1 MADSAVL
8 SPGEQAFLRG
18 LNQRS
23 VRYMLVGMSAAL
35 MQGARGATEDIDLW
49 FQTTA
54 DPAIGEA
61 AKEAGGFFYPGAF
74 GMRPPS
80 FGGDELSDR
89 FDVVLRASG
98 LESFEV
104 EYLNSVE
111 LEIDG
116 IPVRVLRLDRIL
128 VSKEAAGRPKDLAQI
143 PALKEAMLA
152 SAETLDED

>member
-8 SPGEQAFLRG
+8 SAGEQAFLLG

-23 VRYMLVGMSAAL
+23 VRYLFVGMSAAL

-49 FQTTA
+49 FESTA
-54 DPAIGEA
+54 DPAIAEA
-61 AKEAGGFFYPGAF
+61 AKDAGGFFYPGAF
-74 GMRPPS
+74 GMRPPA

-98 LESFEV
+98 LGSFEQ

-111 LEIDG
+111 LQIDA

-128 VSKEAAGRPKDLAQI
+128 ASKEAAGRPKDLAQI
-143 PALKEAMLA
+143 PALKEAILA
-152 SAETLDED
+152 SFKTLGD